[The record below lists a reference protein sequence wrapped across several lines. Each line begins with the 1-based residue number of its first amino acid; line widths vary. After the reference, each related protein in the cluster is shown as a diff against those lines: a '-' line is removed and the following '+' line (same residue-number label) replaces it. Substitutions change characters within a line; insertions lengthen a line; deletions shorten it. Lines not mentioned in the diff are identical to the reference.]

1 MDLGIKV
8 LKHPDFV
15 IQGALYSNKEI
26 SLAAHELLRRW
37 AEEQYN
43 RRKAYINLHAGLRK
57 CEMKQLAAELK
68 LWVEEGTSTLIP
80 GTSDERRLQSKL
92 TYERITYQD

>member
-15 IQGALYSNKEI
+15 IQRALYSNKEI
-26 SLAAHELLRRW
+26 LLAAHELLRRW
-37 AEEQYN
+37 AAKQYN
-43 RRKAYINLHAGLRK
+43 RREAYINLHAGLRK

-68 LWVEEGTSTLIP
+68 LWVEEGTSTP
-80 GTSDERRLQSKL
+80 GTSDERRFQSKL